1 MNAIGAGSSDYQ
13 TSASSEFEMA
23 GDGGFESC
31 WVAQSAS
38 DWMVMADSTIHVNCL
53 VDGHGRVVHANR
65 GLERWG
71 LVADK
76 VDFRGTPL
84 HELLHPSCT
93 TPNCGFGD
101 IAADIA
107 TVRRDG
113 RPLVREISDG
123 VLERHVRM
131 TVIPVLLMPQAAS
144 GGSSAHAAI
153 VRLQDFSV
161 QKRTERWLR
170 DSVDELNLEL
180 KKRTAALE
188 QASELHLR
196 ANASLL
202 RAESELRL
210 LSAALMTMQEME
222 RKRIATELHDSIGQ
236 SLSALGFG
244 VGVALDAARGGD
256 TRLACDMLEKLAPQ
270 VKETIAEVRR
280 IAMDLCPATLDDLGI
295 VGTLSWFFR
304 EFRAIHPGLSLLT
317 EVDLDERDV
326 ATALRTTVFRVVQEA
341 LNNVVK
347 HARATE
353 IHIRLWRGESDIH
366 LEVADN
372 GRGFNA
378 VEMSRPGMSSP
389 SMGLKGMRDRVE
401 FSAGR
406 FRLESE
412 PGQGTKVS
420 ASWPLRRE

>member
-1 MNAIGAGSSDYQ
+1 
-13 TSASSEFEMA
+13 MA
-23 GDGGFESC
+23 GGPDFDSS

-38 DWMVMADSTIHVNCL
+38 DWMVMADSTLHVNCL
-53 VDGHGRVVHANR
+53 VDDSGRVIHANR

-76 VDFRGTPL
+76 ADFRGKQL
-84 HELLHPSCT
+84 HDLLHPSCSAR
-93 TPNCGFGD
+93 NCNFANLAED
-101 IAADIA
+101 ISA
-107 TVRRDG
+107 VRKDG
-113 RPLVREISDG
+113 RPLVREITDG
-123 VLERHVRM
+123 ALERHVRM
-131 TVIPVLLMPQAAS
+131 TVIPVLLMPQGGS
-144 GGSSAHAAI
+144 GGAATHAAI

-161 QKRTERWLR
+161 QTRTERWLR
-170 DSVDELNLEL
+170 ESVDELNLEL

-188 QASELHLR
+188 QAGEMHQR

-353 IHIRLWRGESDIH
+353 IHIRLWRGDSDMH

-378 VEMSRPGMSSP
+378 GDVGRLGAASS

-412 PGQGTKVS
+412 PGQGTKIS
-420 ASWPLRRE
+420 ASWPLRSD

>member
-1 MNAIGAGSSDYQ
+1 VSGEARPTLRAAPGADPVAGS
-13 TSASSEFEMA
+13 AVPFEA
-23 GDGGFESC
+23 C
-31 WVAQSAS
+31 WVAQSAA
-38 DWMVMADSTIHVNCL
+38 DWMVMAESAVHVNCL
-53 VDGHGRVVHANR
+53 VDDAGRVIHANR

-71 LVADK
+71 LVDEK
-76 VDFRGTPL
+76 TDLRGRSL
-84 HELLHPSCT
+84 HDILHPTCT
-93 TPNCGFGD
+93 DHDCAFGRLVED
-101 IAADIA
+101 VAA
-107 TVRRDG
+107 VRGGG
-113 RPLVREISDG
+113 RPLQREVRDAK
-123 VLERHVRM
+123 LDRHVRM
-131 TVIPVLLMPQAAS
+131 LVVPVLLMPKDGAD
-144 GGSSAHAAI
+144 GGSGAAI
-153 VRLQDFSV
+153 VRLQDTSV

-188 QASELHLR
+188 QMSDLHQR
-196 ANASLL
+196 ANSSLL
-202 RAESELRL
+202 RAQSELRL
-210 LSAALMTMQEME
+210 LSAALMTMQEIE

-317 EVDLDERDV
+317 EVDVDEKDV

-341 LNNVVK
+341 LNNIVK

-353 IHIRLWRGESDIH
+353 VHIRLWRGDSDIL
-366 LEVADN
+366 LEVSDN
-372 GRGFNA
+372 GRGFNVA
-378 VEMSRPGMSSP
+378 EMSRISGSP
-389 SMGLKGMRDRVE
+389 SGMGLKGMRDRVE
-401 FSAGR
+401 FSGGR

-412 PGQGTKVS
+412 PGHGTKIS
-420 ASWPLRRE
+420 ASWPLRGD

>member
-1 MNAIGAGSSDYQ
+1 
-13 TSASSEFEMA
+13 
-23 GDGGFESC
+23 
-31 WVAQSAS
+31 
-38 DWMVMADSTIHVNCL
+38 
-53 VDGHGRVVHANR
+53 
-65 GLERWG
+65 
-71 LVADK
+71 
-76 VDFRGTPL
+76 
-84 HELLHPSCT
+84 
-93 TPNCGFGD
+93 
-101 IAADIA
+101 
-107 TVRRDG
+107 
-113 RPLVREISDG
+113 
-123 VLERHVRM
+123 M
-131 TVIPVLLMPQAAS
+131 TVVPVLLMPQAV
-144 GGSSAHAAI
+144 GSSAASTDAAI
-153 VRLQDFSV
+153 IRLQDFSV

-180 KKRTAALE
+180 KKRTIALE
-188 QASELHLR
+188 QASEMQQR
-196 ANASLL
+196 ANAALL

-326 ATALRTTVFRVVQEA
+326 ATALRTAVFRVVQEA
-341 LNNVVK
+341 MNNVVK

-353 IHIRLWRGESDIH
+353 IHIRLWRGESDIL

-372 GRGFNA
+372 GRGFDA
-378 VEMSRPGMSSP
+378 LEKSRPEMSAP

-401 FSAGR
+401 FSGGR

-412 PGQGTKVS
+412 PGKGTKIS
-420 ASWPLRRE
+420 ASWPLRGD